1 MKRHKTL
8 LLRLATNLASR
19 EAGFVFALLGVI
31 VQACHTWFLAY
42 DLSSLPGIWRLLQ
55 AGLMAIFISAA
66 LLYFTLKSSDDDSPQ
81 ARKYRRI
88 VWWFACVETFINLY
102 YWGDH
107 LLIKPW
113 PNPDYGSFIIAVPFS
128 ILLPFVLKSYGSEVR
143 TEDYSE
149 LDDEPVDVDKL
160 IEDLDN
166 LIADTSPT
174 KQEEKVHEDSIPF
187 YAEVPFS
194 KVAPKQEHDTE
205 SESEPQLSEEEI
217 NKMLEE
223 EYRASQEFLESEIPT
238 VEEMQAQAEID
249 NMLMDEYQALQEF
262 PESEIPTEEEIQAY
276 EEEVNNELDEP
287 LPEPEPE
294 PQVPVIDAKGNDA
307 RWTDEQPSNE
317 PRVVRPQFASSPKE
331 QIVTIKNGAYTSA
344 PAYVAEKK

>member
-1 MKRHKTL
+1 MKRHRTL

-66 LLYFTLKSSDDDSPQ
+66 LLYFTLKSSDDDSLQ

-149 LDDEPVDVDKL
+149 LDDEQVNVEKL
-160 IEDLDN
+160 NEDLDN
-166 LIADTSPT
+166 LIADTLPI
-174 KQEEKVHEDSIPF
+174 KQEEKVHEDPF
-187 YAEVPFS
+187 PEP
-194 KVAPKQEHDTE
+194 E
-205 SESEPQLSEEEI
+205 SEPEQEPEPQLSEEEI
-217 NKMLEE
+217 DKMLEE
-223 EYRASQEFLESEIPT
+223 EYRASQELPKPEIPT
-238 VEEMQAQAEID
+238 D
-249 NMLMDEYQALQEF
+249 
-262 PESEIPTEEEIQAY
+262 EEIQAQ
-276 EEEVNNELDEP
+276 EEEVNNELDEHKY
-287 LPEPEPE
+287 E

-307 RWTDEQPSNE
+307 RLIDEQPSNE

-331 QIVTIKNGAYTSA
+331 QVVTIKNGAYTSA

>member
-149 LDDEPVDVDKL
+149 LDDEEPVNVEKL
-160 IEDLDN
+160 NEDLDN
-166 LIADTSPT
+166 LIADTLPT
-174 KQEEKVHEDSIPF
+174 KQEEKVHEDSFPYNEEIVEDPF
-187 YAEVPFS
+187 PEPE
-194 KVAPKQEHDTE
+194 PEP
-205 SESEPQLSEEEI
+205 EPQLSEEEI
-217 NKMLEE
+217 DKMLEE
-223 EYRASQEFLESEIPT
+223 EYQASQEFPKPEIPT
-238 VEEMQAQAEID
+238 K
-249 NMLMDEYQALQEF
+249 
-262 PESEIPTEEEIQAY
+262 EEIQAQ

-287 LPEPEPE
+287 EPES
-294 PQVPVIDAKGNDA
+294 QVPVIDAKGNDA
-307 RWTDEQPSNE
+307 RESDEQTSNE

-331 QIVTIKNGAYTSA
+331 QVVTIKNGAYTTA

>member
-1 MKRHKTL
+1 MKKHKTL

-66 LLYFTLKSSDDDSPQ
+66 LLYFTLKSSDDDSLQ
-81 ARKYRRI
+81 ARKHRRI
-88 VWWFACVETFINLY
+88 VWRFACVETFINLY

-149 LDDEPVDVDKL
+149 LDDDKQVNVEKL
-160 IEDLDN
+160 NEDLDN
-166 LIADTSPT
+166 LIADTLPI
-174 KQEEKVHEDSIPF
+174 KQEEKVHEDPEPYNEEIV
-187 YAEVPFS
+187 E
-194 KVAPKQEHDTE
+194 DTFPE
-205 SESEPQLSEEEI
+205 PEPELEPEQEPQLSEEEI
-217 NKMLEE
+217 DKMLEE
-223 EYRASQEFLESEIPT
+223 EYQASQELPKPEIPT
-238 VEEMQAQAEID
+238 D
-249 NMLMDEYQALQEF
+249 
-262 PESEIPTEEEIQAY
+262 EEIQAQ

-287 LPEPEPE
+287 VPEHEYE
-294 PQVPVIDAKGNDA
+294 QQVPVIDAKGNDA
-307 RWTDEQPSNE
+307 RLIDEQPSNE

-331 QIVTIKNGAYTSA
+331 QVVTIKNGAYTSA

>member
-1 MKRHKTL
+1 MKKHKTL

-66 LLYFTLKSSDDDSPQ
+66 LLYFTLKSSDDDSLQ

-149 LDDEPVDVDKL
+149 LDDEEQVNVEKL
-160 IEDLDN
+160 NEDLDN
-166 LIADTSPT
+166 LIADTIPI
-174 KQEEKVHEDSIPF
+174 KQEEKVHEDPF
-187 YAEVPFS
+187 P
-194 KVAPKQEHDTE
+194 E
-205 SESEPQLSEEEI
+205 SESEPEQEPEPQLSEEEI
-217 NKMLEE
+217 DKMLEE
-223 EYRASQEFLESEIPT
+223 EYRASQEPSKPEIPT
-238 VEEMQAQAEID
+238 D
-249 NMLMDEYQALQEF
+249 
-262 PESEIPTEEEIQAY
+262 EEIQVQ
-276 EEEVNNELDEP
+276 EEDVNNELDEP
-287 LPEPEPE
+287 VSEHEYE
-294 PQVPVIDAKGNDA
+294 SQVPVIDAKGNDA
-307 RWTDEQPSNE
+307 RLIDEQPSNE

-331 QIVTIKNGAYTSA
+331 QVVTIKNGAYTSA

>member
-81 ARKYRRI
+81 ARKYRKI

-149 LDDEPVDVDKL
+149 LDDEEPVNVEKL
-160 IEDLDN
+160 NEDLDN
-166 LIADTSPT
+166 LIADTSST
-174 KQEEKVHEDSIPF
+174 KQEEKVYEDPF
-187 YAEVPFS
+187 PYNEEIVKDPF
-194 KVAPKQEHDTE
+194 PEPE
-205 SESEPQLSEEEI
+205 PEPQLSEEEI
-217 NKMLEE
+217 DKMLE
-223 EYRASQEFLESEIPT
+223 EYRASQEIP
-238 VEEMQAQAEID
+238 E
-249 NMLMDEYQALQEF
+249 
-262 PESEIPTEEEIQAY
+262 PEIPTEEEIQAQ

-287 LPEPEPE
+287 LPFPDPE

-307 RWTDEQPSNE
+307 RWTNEQPSNE

-331 QIVTIKNGAYTSA
+331 QVVTIKNGAYTSA

>member
-66 LLYFTLKSSDDDSPQ
+66 LLYFTLKSSDDDYPQ

-149 LDDEPVDVDKL
+149 LDDEEPVNVEKL
-160 IEDLDN
+160 NEDLDN
-166 LIADTSPT
+166 LIADTLPT
-174 KQEEKVHEDSIPF
+174 KQEEKVHEDPF
-187 YAEVPFS
+187 PYNEEIVEDPL
-194 KVAPKQEHDTE
+194 PEPE
-205 SESEPQLSEEEI
+205 PEPEPQLSEEEI
-217 NKMLEE
+217 DKMLEE
-223 EYRASQEFLESEIPT
+223 EYRASQEIP
-238 VEEMQAQAEID
+238 E
-249 NMLMDEYQALQEF
+249 
-262 PESEIPTEEEIQAY
+262 PEIPTEEEIQAQ

-307 RWTDEQPSNE
+307 RWTNEQSSNE

-331 QIVTIKNGAYTSA
+331 QVVTIKNGAYTSA